1 MKKNSDDHLL
11 VSWFLSSKNVYNKLK
26 SVFVPWMTFIV
37 IRRTL
42 LFIKTFFFLNV
53 WFFPFLCLMESSFSD
68 NCSLLLLWM
77 HCCAIQFRCT
87 HLKQVMFRT
96 KGKRRLEN
104 LMCIALEEGCI
115 NNTTNL
121 YTSTNV
127 MQFTWFPS
135 SALVSLSSFLMHSEV
150 FIIQFLFF
158 FLFCMFFFVHPRV
171 TL

>member
-1 MKKNSDDHLL
+1 MNDIYCYSTY
-11 VSWFLSSKNVYNKLK
+11 SIVYQN
-26 SVFVPWMTFIV
+26 I
-37 IRRTL
+37 
-42 LFIKTFFFLNV
+42 FFLNV

-115 NNTTNL
+115 KNTTNL

-135 SALVSLSSFLMHSEV
+135 SALVSLSSFLMHSQV

-171 TL
+171 THSNDMKCSSFGNFRVSG

>member
-1 MKKNSDDHLL
+1 MNDIYCYSTY
-11 VSWFLSSKNVYNKLK
+11 SIVYQN
-26 SVFVPWMTFIV
+26 I
-37 IRRTL
+37 
-42 LFIKTFFFLNV
+42 FFLNV
-53 WFFPFLCLMESSFSD
+53 WFFPFLCLMESSLSD

-77 HCCAIQFRCT
+77 HCCAIQFWCT

-104 LMCIALEEGCI
+104 LMCIALEEGCN

-158 FLFCMFFFVHPRV
+158 FFVLYVLLRSSTGH
-171 TL
+171 TLMTWNVLHLVIFVSLVKFSLLA